1 MLTNANIYIDGET
14 ISQVSTMKY
23 LVIDIDSKPN
33 WNNHIDRL
41 CRTILPKIGLL
52 RRLRQIVP
60 TACLTKYYMATVQ
73 SHIDY
78 CLTVWG
84 FTSNKNLNRLQ
95 KFQNRAARIIT
106 NNLNWDIRGVNI
118 VKDLGWLNIKQRRDY
133 FVGLL
138 VFKSLNNLLPDYII
152 DKFTMT
158 CKIARR
164 STTPTPDN
172 KLFLPKANKAI
183 YASSLEY
190 SRPLVWNQLPSSIRE
205 LDSMYSFKKNFSK
218 YLLTQMAP

>member
-1 MLTNANIYIDGET
+1 
-14 ISQVSTMKY
+14 
-23 LVIDIDSKPN
+23 
-33 WNNHIDRL
+33 
-41 CRTILPKIGLL
+41 
-52 RRLRQIVP
+52 
-60 TACLTKYYMATVQ
+60 MATVQ
-73 SHIDY
+73 SHIDH

-84 FTSNKNLNRLQ
+84 FTSNKNLNSLQ

-106 NNLNWDIRGVNI
+106 INFNWDIRGVNI
-118 VKDLGWLNIKQRRDY
+118 VKDLGWLNIKRSRDN

-138 VFKSLNNLLPDYII
+138 VFKSINNLLPDYIT

-158 CKIARR
+158 SEIVCR
-164 STTPTPDN
+164 STRSTSDK

-183 YASSLEY
+183 YTSSLEH
-190 SRPLVWNQLPSSIRE
+190 SGRLVWNQLPSSISK

>member
-1 MLTNANIYIDGET
+1 M
-14 ISQVSTMKY
+14 V
-23 LVIDIDSKPN
+23 
-33 WNNHIDRL
+33 
-41 CRTILPKIGLL
+41 
-52 RRLRQIVP
+52 
-60 TACLTKYYMATVQ
+60 TVQ

-106 NNLNWDIRGVNI
+106 NNFNWDIRGVNI

-138 VFKSLNNLLPDYII
+138 VFKSLNNLLPAYIN

-158 CKIARR
+158 SEIACR
-164 STTPTPDN
+164 STRSTSDN
-172 KLFLPKANKAI
+172 KLFLLKANKAI
-183 YASSLEY
+183 YTSSLEH
-190 SRPLVWNQLPSSIRE
+190 SGPLVWNQLPSSIRK
-205 LDSMYSFKKNFSK
+205 LDSM
-218 YLLTQMAP
+218 